1 MIPQPEQDPQQLLAT
16 TLRRLQQ
23 DAERIDPVNE
33 LIDQWS
39 NALGEGNLTLENVAD
54 ELFSLK
60 QALTEKKVPKIAG
73 SLHTLSKLT
82 KQAANESTDV
92 GLVGQ
97 LLQLAELLENLSAQ
111 VFKTS

>member
-1 MIPQPEQDPQQLLAT
+1 MTPQPEQDPQQLLAT

-60 QALTEKKVPKIAG
+60 QALAEKSAPKIAG

-97 LLQLAELLENLSAQ
+97 LLQLAEVLERLSVQ
-111 VFKTS
+111 IFKT